1 LKKYWQLQNLGKK
14 LSKKTVGMTIIELI
28 VVLAM
33 VVILCSGCF
42 VVVER
47 IQQNLNTKLAVNEL
61 YSWFL
66 HAHTRAQISG
76 VSQKIIFYPQ
86 AQSYRVG
93 EILITL
99 PKGVVFG
106 GNKALSVLV
115 PPSKPSTALSQ
126 AITFVDKTINFY
138 PDGTMQAGVVY
149 FGHQKESRLY
159 AISSGVREPFFIR
172 LYCYEHARWRLVENE
187 LTKT

>member
-1 LKKYWQLQNLGKK
+1 
-14 LSKKTVGMTIIELI
+14 MTIIELI

-33 VVILCSGCF
+33 VVILSAGCL

-47 IQQNLNTKLAVNEL
+47 IQQSLNSNSAVNEL
-61 YSWFL
+61 YSWCL
-66 HAHTRAQISG
+66 YAHTRAQISG
-76 VSQKIIFYPQ
+76 MPQKIIFYPQ
-86 AQSYRVG
+86 AQSYMVDDIMIR
-93 EILITL
+93 L

-106 GNKALSVLV
+106 GNKTISALV
-115 PPSKPSTALSQ
+115 PPSKPSAVLSQ
-126 AITFVDKTINFY
+126 VITFVDKIINFY
-138 PDGTMQAGVVY
+138 PDGTMQAGAVY

-187 LTKT
+187 LTKI